1 MQQFKRLLFA
11 LLQPAADGPYRRL
24 SRAVDLFI
32 MAMILL
38 SVATVFALTFDLPP
52 RVARALTGI
61 EPIAAL
67 IFTAEYLL
75 RLWTADLL
83 HPGLSPWRARVCY
96 VRSGMATI
104 DLLAIL
110 PFWLALLPGLHPM
123 SLMSLRTLRLL
134 RLLRLFK
141 LNRYID
147 ALQAVSD
154 VFRQRFHQL
163 MASMFFVLVLMIIA
177 SLMMFAV
184 EHDAQPDRFRNAFSG
199 FWWAVATLTTVGYG
213 DIYPITV
220 AGRLLG
226 AAIALLGVGMVAI
239 PTGILSSGFMERLN
253 AQRRADFDV
262 SDRAQLKALLLEALR
277 EEDGTR
283 RKDTDTSPRV

>member
-1 MQQFKRLLFA
+1 MRLKDTLFA
-11 LLQPAADGPYRRL
+11 LLQPAVEGPYRRL
-24 SRAVDLFI
+24 SRAVDLAI

-38 SVATVFALTFDLPP
+38 SVASVFALTFDLPP
-52 RVARALTGI
+52 RTARVLMGVEPVAAVL
-61 EPIAAL
+61 
-67 IFTAEYLL
+67 FTVEYLL

-83 HPGLSPWRARVCY
+83 YSALPPWQARLRY
-96 VRSGMATI
+96 LRSGMAVI

-110 PFWLALLPGLHPM
+110 PFWLTLLPYLCPV

-147 ALQAVSD
+147 ALQAVGD

-177 SLMMFAV
+177 SLLMYAV

-213 DIYPITV
+213 DFYPV
-220 AGRLLG
+220 SVSARLLG
-226 AAIALLGVGMVAI
+226 AGIALLGAWMVAI

-277 EEDGTR
+277 EEAA
-283 RKDTDTSPRV
+283 RKRTSGKQGEQG

>member
-1 MQQFKRLLFA
+1 MRPAKRLLFE
-11 LLQPAADGPYRRL
+11 LLQPASSGPYRRL
-24 SRAVDLFI
+24 SRAVDFFI
-32 MAMILL
+32 MGAILV
-38 SVATVFALTFDLPP
+38 SVASVFALTFDLPP
-52 RVARALTGI
+52 RLTRVFMGI

-67 IFTAEYLL
+67 IFTVEYLL

-83 HPGLSPWRARVCY
+83 YPRLSPWRARRRYVC
-96 VRSGMATI
+96 SGMAVV

-110 PFWLALLPGLHPM
+110 PFWLALLPHLHPV

-141 LNRYID
+141 LSRYID

-163 MASMFFVLVLMIIA
+163 MASMFFVLVLMVIA
-177 SLMMFAV
+177 SLMMYAV
-184 EHDAQPDRFRNAFSG
+184 EHDAQPDRFQNAFSG

-262 SDRAQLKALLLEALR
+262 SDRAQLKALLREVLR
-277 EEDGTR
+277 EEGKR
-283 RKDTDTSPRV
+283 R